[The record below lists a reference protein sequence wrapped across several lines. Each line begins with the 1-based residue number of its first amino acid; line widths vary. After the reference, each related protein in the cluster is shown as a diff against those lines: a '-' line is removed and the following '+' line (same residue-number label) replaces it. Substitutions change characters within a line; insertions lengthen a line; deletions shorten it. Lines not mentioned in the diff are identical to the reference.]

1 MPKLTNS
8 LPKCRLHKRSG
19 LAVVTLTGHDF
30 YLGPY
35 GTKASKLEYDRLI
48 GAWLAAIRQK
58 LWGFHVRE
66 RDVLRGWLS
75 PSILCG
81 ARALRSSRCGL
92 AGVEAHKGA
101 GRTIL
106 RLDQP
111 VIVHSLAARFLGY
124 NAFSVVNRDMPERT
138 DGNAILAGSGRWIRG
153 GRRN

>member
-111 VIVHSLAARFLGY
+111 VIVRLACR
-124 NAFSVVNRDMPERT
+124 SVSRLQCLLSGQP
-138 DGNAILAGSGRWIRG
+138 GHAGAYRWKCYSCG
-153 GRRN
+153 EWPLDSWWQA